1 MAELFLEGLELAH
14 KKGVKF
20 TLFSGEEHNLLAWA
34 VGLNLTSFECLNQK
48 FMEYYSSAENPA
60 VSSPSCISG
69 IEFASSL
76 LLELFH
82 QDSGLYVN
90 LRYNGNTLNICFEAG
105 RPETGVQ
112 ECEVE
117 RFKVWL
123 RQQFMVV
130 HFAKFCG
137 LEEVTAPDIVALQ
150 KTLQIYSYLK
160 SGLLIACI
168 LMLPLIAFVWICLGS
183 KNKKEPSDVVQ
194 EIINFRPSGS
204 N

>member
-1 MAELFLEGLELAH
+1 
-14 KKGVKF
+14 
-20 TLFSGEEHNLLAWA
+20 
-34 VGLNLTSFECLNQK
+34 
-48 FMEYYSSAENPA
+48 
-60 VSSPSCISG
+60 
-69 IEFASSL
+69 
-76 LLELFH
+76 
-82 QDSGLYVN
+82 
-90 LRYNGNTLNICFEAG
+90 
-105 RPETGVQ
+105 
-112 ECEVE
+112 
-117 RFKVWL
+117 
-123 RQQFMVV
+123 MVV